1 MTNWTHWQLPS
12 KSSAPLSLS
21 EHFSILKRIVLVLQP
36 ATSWRFGTRLIP
48 TCGRSPGQPQLSS
61 TQASC
66 DCFQKNTNQHALVSC
81 SRMIISAPS
90 TFSSADTAIWRYVW
104 LCKAVSVSLRCFMN
118 VRKNV
123 EKEDKCVSAQCR
135 RHTKTILRKCIFS
148 ILKGT
153 SYPQIPLKGISIN
166 IPKLYLFLSE
176 RAAGLCEAVSSLAST
191 LAGAYR
197 TAASHPRM

>member
-1 MTNWTHWQLPS
+1 MGQRFDSHLWSFAAGHPR
-12 KSSAPLSLS
+12 LS
-21 EHFSILKRIVLVLQP
+21 P
-36 ATSWRFGTRLIP
+36 A
-48 TCGRSPGQPQLSS
+48 
-61 TQASC
+61 QADC
-66 DCFQKNTNQHALVSC
+66 DWFRKNTNQRVLVSC

-90 TFSSADTAIWRYVW
+90 TFSSADTAIWRYVR
-104 LCKAVSVSLRCFMN
+104 LCETFSVSLSCFMN

-135 RHTKTILRKCIFS
+135 RHTKTVLWKCIFS

-166 IPKLYLFLSE
+166 IPKLYLFLSA
-176 RAAGLCEAVSSLAST
+176 RAAGLCEAVCSLANT